1 VVESPSMLKAGIVGL
16 PNVGKST
23 LFNALSNNHI
33 AEAANYPFC
42 TIEPNSAITNVPD
55 SRLAVLQKF
64 VSTDVVVPAAIEFM
78 DIAGLVKGAAQGE
91 GLGNK
96 FLSNIRE
103 CDLIV
108 HVVRCFEDEN
118 VIHVSGKVDPIDDM
132 ETINTEL
139 VLSDLEQVSSG
150 RKRNI
155 KKARSGDKE
164 AKAVEDVFA
173 KLEPVL
179 EEGKAARTVDLTEEE
194 KFAIKSYGLITLKKV
209 IYAANVAESDM
220 AAGTNDY
227 VKKVEEYAKNDG
239 AGTVVISAQA
249 EAELTGMSEEEKKEF
264 LAELG
269 VTDTGLNVLIREA
282 YSLLGLRTYFTAG
295 EKEVRAWTIQVG
307 DKAPRAAGVIHTDF
321 EKGFIKAETI
331 GYDDFVTCTS
341 RVKARETGKAR
352 QEGKEY
358 VVQDGDVIEFKFNN

>member
-1 VVESPSMLKAGIVGL
+1 MLKVGIVGL

-33 AEAANYPFC
+33 AESANYPFC
-42 TIEPNSAITNVPD
+42 TIEPNSAIVNVPD
-55 SRLAVLQKF
+55 DRLAVLKEF
-64 VSTDVVVPAAIEFM
+64 VETDTVVPAAIEFM

-108 HVVRCFEDEN
+108 HVVRAFEDEN
-118 VIHVSGKVDPIDDM
+118 VIHVSGKVDPVDDI

-139 VLSDLEQVSSG
+139 VLSDLEQVTNG
-150 RKRNI
+150 RQRNA

-164 AKAVEDVFA
+164 AKLVEEVLA
-173 KLEPVL
+173 KLEPIL
-179 EEGKAARTVDLTEEE
+179 ADGKPARMAELSEEE
-194 KFAIKSYGLITLKKV
+194 LFAIKSYGLITLKKV
-209 IYAANVAESDM
+209 VFAANVAEDDM
-220 AAGTNDY
+220 AAGTNDF
-227 VKKVEEYAKNDG
+227 VTKIEEHAKAEN
-239 AGTVVISAQA
+239 AGVVVICAAA
-249 EAELTGMSEEEKKEF
+249 EAQLTGMSDDEKREF
-264 LAELG
+264 LSEMG
-269 VTDTGLNVLIREA
+269 VTDTGLNKLIQGA
-282 YSLLGLRTYFTAG
+282 YDLLGLRTYFTAG
-295 EKEVRAWTIQVG
+295 VKEVRAWTINVG

-331 GYDDFVTCTS
+331 GYDDFLECKS
-341 RVKARETGKAR
+341 RTKAREVGKAR

>member
-1 VVESPSMLKAGIVGL
+1 MLKAGIVGL

-42 TIEPNSAITNVPD
+42 TIEPNTAIVNVPD
-55 SRLAVLQKF
+55 DRLAILQKF

-78 DIAGLVKGAAQGE
+78 DIAGLVKGASQGE

-108 HVVRCFEDEN
+108 HVVRAFDDEN
-118 VIHVSGKVDPIDDM
+118 VIHVDGKVDPISDI

-150 RKRNI
+150 RQRNA

-173 KLEPVL
+173 KLEPIL
-179 EEGKAARTVDLTEEE
+179 EEGKPARLADLSEEE
-194 KFAIKSYGLITLKKV
+194 AFAIKSYGLITLKKV
-209 IYAANVAESDM
+209 IFAANIPESDM
-220 AAGTNDY
+220 ASGTNEY
-227 VKKVEEYAKNDG
+227 VKKIEAHAATED

-249 EAELTGMSEEEKKEF
+249 EAELTGMSEAEKKEF
-264 LAELG
+264 LEELG
-269 VTDTGLNVLIREA
+269 VKDTGLKKLIQGA

-295 EKEVRAWTIQVG
+295 EKEVRAWTIKVG

-331 GYDDFVTCTS
+331 GYDDFVEVGS
-341 RVKARETGKAR
+341 RPKAREVGKAR
-352 QEGKEY
+352 QEGKDY
-358 VVQDGDVIEFKFNN
+358 VVKDGDVIEFKFNN